1 MSLSASDSPAAATIG
16 APEPG
21 APPLILASASRSRA
35 TVLRQAG
42 LTAQSEPAQV
52 DEAEVKAGLKA
63 EGASA
68 RQIAETL
75 AELKAQKVS
84 RRWPGAVVVGADQI
98 LECENVWFDKPID
111 LDQAAGHLR
120 SLSGKTHRLISAI
133 CVVRDGVRL
142 WHHIA
147 EAHLTMRPLSE
158 GFIADYLAAV
168 GPAALTSVG
177 AYQLEGLGAQLFTR
191 VEGDYFTILGL
202 PLLPLMDF
210 LRNHGVIAT

>member
-1 MSLSASDSPAAATIG
+1 MSLSASDSPSTPTIG
-16 APEPG
+16 APGQKTPQF
-21 APPLILASASRSRA
+21 ILASASPSRA
-35 TVLRQAG
+35 AVLRQAG
-42 LTAQSEPAQV
+42 LPALSEPARV
-52 DEAEVKAGLKA
+52 DEAEVKAGLEG
-63 EGASA
+63 EGAGA
-68 RQIAETL
+68 REIAETL

-84 RRWPGAVVVGADQI
+84 RRRPGVIIVGADQM
-98 LECENVWFDKPID
+98 LECEDVWFDKPID
-111 LDQAAGHLR
+111 LDQAAAHLR
-120 SLSGKTHRLISAI
+120 SLSGKTHRLISAV

-142 WHHIA
+142 WHHVA
-147 EAHLTMRPLSE
+147 EARLTMRPLSE
-158 GFIADYLAAV
+158 DFIADYLAAV